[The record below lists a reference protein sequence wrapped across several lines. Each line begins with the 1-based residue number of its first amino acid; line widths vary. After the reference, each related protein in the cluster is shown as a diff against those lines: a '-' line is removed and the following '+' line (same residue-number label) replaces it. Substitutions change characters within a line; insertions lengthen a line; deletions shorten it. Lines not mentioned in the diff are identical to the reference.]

1 MRKQGRTWI
10 WLLALGATAAGMYY
24 WGRRSGDPLPPPA
37 LAATSAAA
45 PTPATTGAPRAA
57 AAIPRYD
64 AGSARPLPSLDS
76 PLRLILPELQRR
88 AANEPAAACRLAA
101 EMEYCD
107 NLRMR
112 LAGAENNLDSFE
124 RQLERMPQETQQQ
137 RDQRQRMAESYQSM
151 TERLLTQSEHCAQVP
166 PISPEQRAAYWRRA
180 ALAGVPA
187 AMRHYA
193 SGNAFR
199 YQDVLDNLP
208 GLATYRSEAES
219 IARAAAERGDARM
232 LASLAFA
239 YSPQRDG
246 MRRNFLGQAVQ
257 TNPVESLAMFLQLRD
272 SLPPQ
277 DAAANAVAPVGPGPG
292 LRGPRGG
299 RAEFNPREMIDSQIR
314 ALTRD
319 LSPEQASQAR
329 ARAAER
335 AQGWSRPT
343 APAPAPAGASGGTP
357 GANLP
362 SMFLMQG
369 GFVPD
374 VQRQECEGA
383 GASGT

>member
-37 LAATSAAA
+37 LAAAAARGA
-45 PTPATTGAPRAA
+45 PTPATAGAPRAA

-112 LAGAENNLDSFE
+112 LAGAENNLDNFE

-257 TNPVESLAMFLQLRD
+257 TNAVESLAMFLQLRD

-277 DAAANAVAPVGPGPG
+277 DAAANAAAPVGPDPHDVDEE
-292 LRGPRGG
+292 
-299 RAEFNPREMIDSQIR
+299 AE
-314 ALTRD
+314 A
-319 LSPEQASQAR
+319 AR
-329 ARAAER
+329 ASRAA
-335 AQGWSRPT
+335 
-343 APAPAPAGASGGTP
+343 
-357 GANLP
+357 
-362 SMFLMQG
+362 F
-369 GFVPD
+369 
-374 VQRQECEGA
+374 QRWTRSDSE
-383 GASGT
+383 